1 MWKCGGLVLD
11 ESETGSSMVG
21 SGLGCAK
28 ELFPCILK
36 QLSFHIGL

>member
-1 MWKCGGLVLD
+1 MLD
-11 ESETGSSMVG
+11 ESETGSSLVG
-21 SGLGCAK
+21 SGFGRAK

>member
-1 MWKCGGLVLD
+1 MLD
-11 ESETGSSMVG
+11 ESESGPSIVG
-21 SGLGCAK
+21 SGHGCAK